1 MKIVGCEDT
10 MTPAVVLESG
20 MREKFAV
27 LKVEETQSARQEEI
41 DPLNVALVLLIAA
54 LQNGL

>member
-1 MKIVGCEDT
+1 
-10 MTPAVVLESG
+10 

-27 LKVEETQSARQEEI
+27 LKVEETQSDRQEEI

-54 LQNGL
+54 LQNGLQILGMLS